1 MTSFVELAIA
11 LLIGAGVSGP
21 AAGGAPTVT
30 PGPCDS
36 LAAVVRSQVAARW
49 SVPADSVE
57 LEWSSV
63 PAESAEATALTG
75 VGRVLGGGGGW
86 FTVVA
91 TAAGEA
97 HALRFRAGVRTTVPV
112 ALRALNAGERLS
124 TADFD
129 LETRL
134 VHGTPAP
141 EARRPD
147 AGWQARR
154 PIAIGEALAWPAL
167 TPPQIIG
174 PGQPVTVAWRRGAVE
189 VRLDGVALQAARTG
203 DTVPVRITGREGRMT
218 AIAVAPGL
226 VRLEGGTP

>member
-1 MTSFVELAIA
+1 MTSFAELALA
-11 LLIGAGVSGP
+11 LLIGASVPAP
-21 AAGGAPTVT
+21 AAGSALAR
-30 PGPCDS
+30 PGLSDS

-57 LEWSSV
+57 LEFGTGG
-63 PAESAEATALTG
+63 AEATALTG

-91 TAAGEA
+91 NSAGEA
-97 HALRFRAGVRTTVPV
+97 HALRFRAGVRATVPV
-112 ALRALNAGERLS
+112 ALRALNAGERLGAS
-124 TADFD
+124 DFD

-141 EARRPD
+141 ETRRPG

-154 PIAIGEALAWPAL
+154 PIAIGQALAWPAL
-167 TPPQIIG
+167 SPPQIID
-174 PGQPVTVAWRRGAVE
+174 PGQPVTVAWKRGAVE
-189 VRLDGVALQAARTG
+189 VRLDGVALQAARAG
-203 DTVPVRITGREGRMT
+203 DAVPVRIAGREGRMT
-218 AIAVAPGL
+218 AIAVAPGQ

>member
-1 MTSFVELAIA
+1 MTSFVELAVA
-11 LLIGAGVSGP
+11 LLIGAGISGS
-21 AAGGAPTVT
+21 GGEAVAVR
-30 PGPCDS
+30 PGLTDS

-57 LEWSSV
+57 LEWSGV
-63 PAESAEATALTG
+63 PAGSAEATALAG

-91 TAAGEA
+91 TAGDEA

-112 ALRALNAGERLS
+112 ALRALNAGERLNAS
-124 TADFD
+124 DFD

-134 VHGTPAP
+134 VRGTPP
-141 EARRPD
+141 SQARRPD
-147 AGWQARR
+147 VGWQARR
-154 PIAIGEALAWPAL
+154 PIAIGEPLAWPAL
-167 TPPQIIG
+167 APPQIIG
-174 PGQPVTVAWRRGAVE
+174 PGQAVTVAWTRGAVE
-189 VRLDGVALQAARTG
+189 VRLDGVALQAARAG
-203 DTVPVRITGREGRMT
+203 DMVPVRITGRQGRMT